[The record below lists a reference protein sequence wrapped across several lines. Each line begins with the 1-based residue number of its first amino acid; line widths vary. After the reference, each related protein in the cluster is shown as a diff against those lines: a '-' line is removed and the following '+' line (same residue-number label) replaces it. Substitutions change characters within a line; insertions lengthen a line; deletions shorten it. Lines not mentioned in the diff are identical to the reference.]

1 MSTLFYFQ
9 DFPEAH
15 DVVKSALSSQLET
28 VDDVIGQEFATV
40 ELGELEFCLGI
51 LLPLLFTL
59 IM

>member
-40 ELGELEFCLGI
+40 ELGELELCLGI
-51 LLPLLFTL
+51 LLPLLFT
-59 IM
+59 